1 MDRNSAGGDTFPS
14 DRRSAVL
21 KTVNFAAAAF
31 IAICSSA
38 CAQTAAE
45 RGRYLAVLGD
55 CEGCHASPGGKSLA
69 GGQPLISP
77 FGKLYSSNITPD
89 RTTGIGNWSAE
100 DFYRAMHSGIRPDGA
115 HLYPA
120 FPFAYFTHLG
130 HADTDA
136 LYAYLRGQPP
146 VRQAQPPDALA
157 FPFNIRSL
165 MTFWDALFL
174 DTSPIRPDAKQSA
187 AWNRGRFIVE
197 GPGHCAECHTP
208 KNALFGDK
216 TGEALRGESVDHWF
230 AADLTG
236 TQRGGLGLWTAQDIA
251 AFLKTGVTG
260 RATAIG
266 PMQDVVAKST
276 SRMSDVDRSA
286 IAAYL
291 KSLPPHNMAI
301 PAAPAAAEMQAG
313 HDIFVEHCSV
323 CHQGSARLDIGG
335 FPLLPNNTLVQGRNP
350 VTVLRLILGGSQSV
364 ALAGTKTSYSMPSF
378 AALSDGE
385 IASVATFIRNAWG
398 NRASPVKPQD
408 VSTLRA
414 AIAASP

>member
-1 MDRNSAGGDTFPS
+1 M
-14 DRRSAVL
+14 L
-21 KTVNFAAAAF
+21 KTIVATFTLF
-31 IAICSSA
+31 IALCSSA
-38 CAQTAAE
+38 VAESAAD

-89 RTTGIGNWSAE
+89 RATGIGNWSAE

-130 HADTDA
+130 RADTDA
-136 LYAYLRGQPP
+136 LYAYLRRQPP
-146 VRQAQPPDALA
+146 VNQAQPPDALT
-157 FPFNIRSL
+157 FPFSIRWL
-165 MTFWDALFL
+165 MTFWDTLFL
-174 DTSPIRPDAKQSA
+174 DTSPIQPDARQSI

-216 TGEALRGESVDHWF
+216 TGEALRGETVDHWF

-251 AFLKTGVTG
+251 DFLKTGVTG

-276 SRMSDVDRSA
+276 SRMSDADRNA

-291 KSLPPHNMAI
+291 KSLPPHDTAM
-301 PAAPAAAEMQAG
+301 PTAPAAGEMQAG
-313 HDIFVEHCSV
+313 HDVFVEHCAV
-323 CHQGSARLDIGG
+323 CHQGSARLAIGG
-335 FPLLPNNTLVQGRNP
+335 FPLLPHNTLVQGRNP

-408 VSTLRA
+408 VSTLRK
-414 AIAASP
+414 AIAARP